1 MRSHLSAKAS
11 TNSGNTAWSG
21 RTIRLNTP
29 PDNITRSNPNIGWSH
44 APERQWERGAS
55 DRGPPPSR
63 LHPASQAEQ
72 PATLTVEEEQAIR
85 RLATAIPAFW
95 QTPTT
100 TAADRQAIVRQ
111 LLERVVITVRGES
124 EQVEAQ
130 IHWLGGYATQ
140 ATLIRPVAR
149 LDQLSYYPQLVARV
163 IALHAAGE
171 GPSAIARQLNAEGWH
186 PAKRCETFNAAMVG
200 DLETPPGAAHF
211 SANNVFPSPQ
221 R

>member
-44 APERQWERGAS
+44 APERQWEEALATEGHLQADYTRF
-55 DRGPPPSR
+55 
-63 LHPASQAEQ
+63 QAEQ

-200 DLETPPGAAHF
+200 DLETRLGLRTSAPITF
-211 SANNVFPSPQ
+211 SPSPQ